1 MNKKELIEISDKMF
15 KTINHYVIHHDFKL
29 DVYNISNGQIKEK
42 LDMNNDCLVI
52 MNNFIDYI
60 FNKVIIQII
69 IMGTIKTIKVFVRDK
84 KELLKWEIR

>member
-15 KTINHYVIHHDFKL
+15 KTINHYVIQHDFKI
-29 DVYNISNGQIKEK
+29 DVYNICNDNIKEN
-42 LDMNNDCLVI
+42 LDMNDECLVI

-60 FNKVIIQII
+60 FNKVIIQIA

-84 KELLKWEIR
+84 KGLEK